1 MGKKIV
7 LGLMTLV
14 WVVLLGIFLF
24 FLWNKGSGS
33 SKNPEENE
41 ESKKTIR
48 VTAEET
54 AHKEDETE
62 SELSEEQKTE
72 ELIEEY
78 LSNMPLEDKVSQ
90 LFFVQPEA
98 LTGVD
103 TAVQASD
110 MTKEAL
116 QEYAVGGIVMFSKN
130 IQDRDQIC
138 AMLANLQAYSK
149 YPLFLGVDEEGG
161 SLVARVANSG
171 TISVPTFPNMM
182 EIGNTGNPEE
192 AYEVGRT
199 IGTYLKDLGFNLDF
213 APIADVLVNPENQ
226 VIGERAFGSD
236 AELVAKMVKRVVE
249 GLQEQEVSA
258 VLKHFP
264 GHGGTEADS
273 HEGTAILNRTLE
285 ELRSEEFLPF
295 QSGIEAGADMIMV
308 GHISVP
314 EVTGDDTP
322 ATLSETVITDLLRNE
337 LGFDGIIITDSMSM
351 GAIVDH
357 YGPGEAAVQVIR
369 AGGDMILMPQDFVE
383 ARQAVLDAVDQQEI
397 TEERINE
404 SVRRILAWKISLGL
418 IAV

>member
-14 WVVLLGIFLF
+14 WIVLLGILLF

-41 ESKKTIR
+41 ESKNTIR
-48 VTAEET
+48 ITEEET
-54 AHKEDETE
+54 TQEEDETE

-199 IGTYLKDLGFNLDF
+199 IGTCLKDLGFNLDF

-383 ARQAVLDAVDQQEI
+383 ARQAVLEAVYQQEI

-404 SVRRILAWKISLGL
+404 SLRRIYRIKLRQ
-418 IAV
+418 

>member
-14 WVVLLGIFLF
+14 WIVLLGILLF

-41 ESKKTIR
+41 ESKNTIR
-48 VTAEET
+48 ITEEET
-54 AHKEDETE
+54 TQEEDETE

-130 IQDRDQIC
+130 IQDSDQIC
-138 AMLANLQAYSK
+138 AMLANLQEYSK

-404 SVRRILAWKISLGL
+404 SLRRIYRIKLRQ
-418 IAV
+418 

>member
-14 WVVLLGIFLF
+14 WIVLLGILLF

-41 ESKKTIR
+41 ESKNTIR
-48 VTAEET
+48 ITEEEAT
-54 AHKEDETE
+54 QEEDETE

-138 AMLANLQAYSK
+138 AMLANLQEYSK

-182 EIGNTGNPEE
+182 EIGNTGDPEE

-199 IGTYLKDLGFNLDF
+199 IGTYLKELGFNLDF

-322 ATLSETVITDLLRNE
+322 ATLSEIVITDLLRNE

-351 GAIVDH
+351 GAIVDY

-383 ARQAVLDAVDQQEI
+383 ARQAVLDAVYQQEI

-404 SVRRILAWKISLGL
+404 SLRRIYRIKLRQ
-418 IAV
+418 

>member
-14 WVVLLGIFLF
+14 WIVLLGILLF

-41 ESKKTIR
+41 ESKHTIR
-48 VTAEET
+48 ITE
-54 AHKEDETE
+54 EDETE

-138 AMLANLQAYSK
+138 AMLANLQEYSK

-404 SVRRILAWKISLGL
+404 SLRRIYRIKLRQ
-418 IAV
+418 

>member
-41 ESKKTIR
+41 ESKHTIR
-48 VTAEET
+48 ITEEET
-54 AHKEDETE
+54 TQEEDETE

-383 ARQAVLDAVDQQEI
+383 ARQAVLEAVYQQEI

-404 SVRRILAWKISLGL
+404 SLRRIYRIKLRQ
-418 IAV
+418 

>member
-383 ARQAVLDAVDQQEI
+383 AKQAVLDAVDQQEI

-404 SVRRILAWKISLGL
+404 SLRRIYRIKLRQYRQ
-418 IAV
+418 

>member
-78 LSNMPLEDKVSQ
+78 LSNMPLEDKMSQ

-273 HEGTAILNRTLE
+273 HEVTAILNRTLE

-383 ARQAVLDAVDQQEI
+383 ARQAVLDAVYQQEI

-404 SVRRILAWKISLGL
+404 SLRRIYRIKLRQ
-418 IAV
+418 

>member
-337 LGFDGIIITDSMSM
+337 LGFDGVIITDSMSM

-383 ARQAVLDAVDQQEI
+383 ARQAILDAVDQQEI

-404 SVRRILAWKISLGL
+404 SLRRIYRIKLRQ
-418 IAV
+418 

>member
-110 MTKEAL
+110 VTKEAL

-383 ARQAVLDAVDQQEI
+383 ARQAVLEAVYQQEI

-404 SVRRILAWKISLGL
+404 SLRRIYRIKLRQ
-418 IAV
+418 

>member
-337 LGFDGIIITDSMSM
+337 LEFDGIIITDSMSM

-383 ARQAVLDAVDQQEI
+383 ARQAVLEAVYQQEI

-404 SVRRILAWKISLGL
+404 SLRRIYRIKLRQ
-418 IAV
+418 

>member
-48 VTAEET
+48 VTEEET

-116 QEYAVGGIVMFSKN
+116 QEYPVGGIVMFSKN
-130 IQDRDQIC
+130 IQDKDQIC
-138 AMLANLQAYSK
+138 EMLANLQEYSK

-161 SLVARVANSG
+161 SLVARVANSV

-199 IGTYLKDLGFNLDF
+199 IGTYLKNLGFNLDF

-404 SVRRILAWKISLGL
+404 SLRRIYRIKLRQ
-418 IAV
+418 

>member
-14 WVVLLGIFLF
+14 WIVLLGILLF

-41 ESKKTIR
+41 ESKNTIR
-48 VTAEET
+48 ITEEET
-54 AHKEDETE
+54 TQEEDETE

-322 ATLSETVITDLLRNE
+322 ATLSEIVITDLLRNE

-351 GAIVDH
+351 GAIVDY

-383 ARQAVLDAVDQQEI
+383 ARQAVLEAVYQQEI

-404 SVRRILAWKISLGL
+404 SLRRIYRIKLRQ
-418 IAV
+418 

>member
-48 VTAEET
+48 VTEEET

-199 IGTYLKDLGFNLDF
+199 IGTYLKNLGFNLDF

-337 LGFDGIIITDSMSM
+337 LEFDGIIITDSMSM

-383 ARQAVLDAVDQQEI
+383 ARQAVLEAVYQQEI

-404 SVRRILAWKISLGL
+404 SLRRIYRIKLRQ
-418 IAV
+418 

>member
-383 ARQAVLDAVDQQEI
+383 ARQAVLDAVYQQEI
-397 TEERINE
+397 TEERITE
-404 SVRRILAWKISLGL
+404 SLRRIYRIKLRQ
-418 IAV
+418 

>member
-14 WVVLLGIFLF
+14 WIVLLGILLF

-41 ESKKTIR
+41 ESKNTIR
-48 VTAEET
+48 ITEEET
-54 AHKEDETE
+54 TQEEDETE

-383 ARQAVLDAVDQQEI
+383 ARQAVLESFYQQEI

-404 SVRRILAWKISLGL
+404 SLRRIYRIKLRQ
-418 IAV
+418 

>member
-14 WVVLLGIFLF
+14 WIVLLGILLF

-41 ESKKTIR
+41 ESKNTIR
-48 VTAEET
+48 ITEEET
-54 AHKEDETE
+54 TQEEDETE

-138 AMLANLQAYSK
+138 AMLANLQEYSK

-383 ARQAVLDAVDQQEI
+383 ARQAVLEVVYQQEI

-404 SVRRILAWKISLGL
+404 SLRRIYRIKLRQ
-418 IAV
+418 

>member
-404 SVRRILAWKISLGL
+404 SLRRIYRIKLRQ
-418 IAV
+418 

>member
-1 MGKKIV
+1 M
-7 LGLMTLV
+7 
-14 WVVLLGIFLF
+14 
-24 FLWNKGSGS
+24 
-33 SKNPEENE
+33 
-41 ESKKTIR
+41 
-48 VTAEET
+48 
-54 AHKEDETE
+54 
-62 SELSEEQKTE
+62 
-72 ELIEEY
+72 
-78 LSNMPLEDKVSQ
+78 
-90 LFFVQPEA
+90 
-98 LTGVD
+98 
-103 TAVQASD
+103 
-110 MTKEAL
+110 
-116 QEYAVGGIVMFSKN
+116 MFSKN

-383 ARQAVLDAVDQQEI
+383 ARQAVLEAVYQQEI

-404 SVRRILAWKISLGL
+404 SLRRIYRIKLRQ
-418 IAV
+418 

>member
-14 WVVLLGIFLF
+14 WIVLLGILLF

-41 ESKKTIR
+41 ESKNTIR
-48 VTAEET
+48 ITEEEAT
-54 AHKEDETE
+54 QEEDETE

-138 AMLANLQAYSK
+138 AMLANLQEYSK

-182 EIGNTGNPEE
+182 EIGNTGDPEE

-199 IGTYLKDLGFNLDF
+199 IGTYLKELGFNLDF

-351 GAIVDH
+351 GAIVDY

-383 ARQAVLDAVDQQEI
+383 ARQAVLDAVYQQEI

-404 SVRRILAWKISLGL
+404 SLRRIYRIKLRQ
-418 IAV
+418 

>member
-383 ARQAVLDAVDQQEI
+383 ARQEVLDAVYQQEI

-404 SVRRILAWKISLGL
+404 SLRRIYRIKLRQ
-418 IAV
+418 

>member
-383 ARQAVLDAVDQQEI
+383 ARQAVLDAVYQQEI

-404 SVRRILAWKISLGL
+404 SLRRIYRIKLRQ
-418 IAV
+418 

>member
-7 LGLMTLV
+7 LGLVTLV
-14 WVVLLGIFLF
+14 WIVLLGIFLF

-383 ARQAVLDAVDQQEI
+383 ARQAVLDAVYQQEI

-404 SVRRILAWKISLGL
+404 SLRRIYRIKLRQ
-418 IAV
+418 

>member
-14 WVVLLGIFLF
+14 WIVLLGILLF

-41 ESKKTIR
+41 ESKNTIR
-48 VTAEET
+48 ITEEET
-54 AHKEDETE
+54 TQEEDETE

-116 QEYAVGGIVMFSKN
+116 QEYPVGGIVMFSKN

-337 LGFDGIIITDSMSM
+337 LEFDGIIITDSMSM

-383 ARQAVLDAVDQQEI
+383 ARQAVLEAVYQQEI

-404 SVRRILAWKISLGL
+404 SLRRIYRIKLRQ
-418 IAV
+418 

>member
-14 WVVLLGIFLF
+14 WIVLLGILLF

-41 ESKKTIR
+41 ESKHTIR
-48 VTAEET
+48 ITE
-54 AHKEDETE
+54 EDETE

-383 ARQAVLDAVDQQEI
+383 ARQAVLEAVYQQEI

-404 SVRRILAWKISLGL
+404 SLRRIYRIKLRQ
-418 IAV
+418 

>member
-41 ESKKTIR
+41 ESKNTIR
-48 VTAEET
+48 ITEEET
-54 AHKEDETE
+54 TQEEDETE

-138 AMLANLQAYSK
+138 AMLANLQEYSK

-322 ATLSETVITDLLRNE
+322 ATLSETVITNLLRNE

-357 YGPGEAAVQVIR
+357 YGPGETAVQVIR

-404 SVRRILAWKISLGL
+404 SLRRIYRIKLRQ
-418 IAV
+418 

>member
-90 LFFVQPEA
+90 LFIVQPEA

-383 ARQAVLDAVDQQEI
+383 ARQAVLDAVYQQEI

-404 SVRRILAWKISLGL
+404 SLRRIYRIKLRQ
-418 IAV
+418 

>member
-41 ESKKTIR
+41 ESKNTIR
-48 VTAEET
+48 ITEEET
-54 AHKEDETE
+54 TQEEDETE

-383 ARQAVLDAVDQQEI
+383 ARQAVLEAVYQQEI

-404 SVRRILAWKISLGL
+404 SLRRIYRIKLRQ
-418 IAV
+418 

>member
-14 WVVLLGIFLF
+14 WIVLLGIFLF

-41 ESKKTIR
+41 ESKNTIR
-48 VTAEET
+48 ITEEET
-54 AHKEDETE
+54 TQEEDETE

-383 ARQAVLDAVDQQEI
+383 ARQAVLEVVYQQEI

-404 SVRRILAWKISLGL
+404 SLRRIYRIKLRQ
-418 IAV
+418 

>member
-41 ESKKTIR
+41 ESKNTIR
-48 VTAEET
+48 ITEEET
-54 AHKEDETE
+54 TQEEDETE

-110 MTKEAL
+110 VTKEAL

-383 ARQAVLDAVDQQEI
+383 ARQAVLEAVYQQEI

-404 SVRRILAWKISLGL
+404 SLRRIYRIKLRQ
-418 IAV
+418 